1 MSDKATFEREYA
13 ALAQARAETGITDCT
28 IVTWED
34 ERDLDDGIKVVPVW
48 KWALRQNC

>member
-13 ALAQARAETGITDCT
+13 ALAPARAETSITDCT